1 MTQQI
6 IDLVTA
12 AKTEADE
19 VVAAETALSGAVGEL
34 SAAQQ
39 VVTDKQAAVDA
50 SRNAVATERTE
61 AIDAWRAVVQAC
73 QAEIAKLDGSAG
85 A

>member
-19 VVAAETALSGAVGEL
+19 VVAAEASLSGAVGEL
-34 SAAQQ
+34 TAAQQ

-50 SRNAVATERTE
+50 SRAAVATERTE
-61 AIDAWRAVVQAC
+61 AIDAWRAVVAAC

>member
-6 IDLVTA
+6 LDLVSA
-12 AKTEADE
+12 AATEAE
-19 VVAAETALSGAVGEL
+19 QVIAAETALSGAVGEL
-34 SAAQQ
+34 TAAQQ
-39 VVTDKQAAVDA
+39 VVADKQTAVDA
-50 SRNAVATERTE
+50 SRAAVATERTE
-61 AIDAWRAVVQAC
+61 AIDAWRAVVAAC